1 MLSPYSRPRLHIEIS
16 AQPDDTT
23 CGPTCLEA
31 IYRYHG
37 EEISFG
43 DTVEQIPAFA
53 EGGTLC
59 VHLACHALDQ
69 GFPVTLYSYNLRIF
83 DPSWFGYS
91 KEALAEALRL
101 RLQKHPG
108 GKKRRAAMQAY
119 RQFILKGGEVKFD
132 DLTPALIKQCLNGD
146 QPILA
151 GLSATWLYQSKR
163 EIPETCADDDINGE
177 PVGHFVILSGY
188 DRESKRVRIADPY
201 LKNPLATHYYSAD
214 LGRLTTAI
222 LLGVLTYDANLLI
235 IHPQKK

>member
-1 MLSPYSRPRLHIEIS
+1 
-16 AQPDDTT
+16 
-23 CGPTCLEA
+23 
-31 IYRYHG
+31 
-37 EEISFG
+37 
-43 DTVEQIPAFA
+43 
-53 EGGTLC
+53 
-59 VHLACHALDQ
+59 
-69 GFPVTLYSYNLRIF
+69 
-83 DPSWFGYS
+83 
-91 KEALAEALRL
+91 
-101 RLQKHPG
+101 
-108 GKKRRAAMQAY
+108 MQAY